1 MVLNDMM
8 PDTESNKKLNHTVTE
23 FFIKGRK
30 INISLVFTSES
41 HFKVPKAIG

>member
-1 MVLNDMM
+1 MVLTDMM
-8 PDTESNKKLNHTVTE
+8 PDTECNKKLNHIVTE

-41 HFKVPKAIG
+41 HFKMPKDIG